1 MPRWTATALAAAL
14 ALAANAALAVPAE
27 EEIAR
32 LGGPELT
39 PVGAERAGNAEDT
52 IPEWTGGVTEPPP
65 GWTPGMKRPDLFG
78 DDQILFR
85 IDASNVDRYADK
97 LTPGQVA
104 LVKSY
109 DGYVMNVYPTR
120 RSCAFPEADY
130 ENAKRNAREAAVDDQ
145 CFITA
150 GRWSPLFPLPENGC
164 QVLQNGRLSILNGLI
179 GSDRIEA
186 TLIPTKSGSF
196 VPTIRRQ
203 VLYNRTHDPKFETIE
218 DLGGIWARSLSHNMA
233 PPKQAGEITLVYSLT
248 DGHLKAW
255 TYNPGQRR
263 VRRNPNFEYDNP
275 IPGFQ
280 GLMTID
286 QTNGFIGAADRYNW
300 KLLGKKEIYIPY
312 NSERFFDTDLKYEDI
327 IQPRYP
333 RRDLIRYELH
343 RVWVV
348 EGTVRPDKRHTIAR
362 RVFYID
368 EDHWNIAVVDGY
380 DTRENL
386 WRVSEHLPQLLFEVP
401 SCIANG
407 SLLYDLV
414 AGRYVITP
422 AINEEREPIYEHLG
436 MPAEERTLA
445 DDAGLFAPDDLRRMG
460 KR

>member
-1 MPRWTATALAAAL
+1 MTKWAVTALGAAL
-14 ALAANAALAVPAE
+14 ALAATAVFAVPTE

-32 LGGPELT
+32 LGGPEFT
-39 PVGAERAGNAEDT
+39 PIGAERAGNAEGT
-52 IPEWTGGVTEPPP
+52 IPEWTGGVTEPPS
-65 GWTPGMKRPDLFG
+65 GWEPGMKRPDIFG
-78 DDQILFR
+78 DDEILFT
-85 IDASNVDRYADK
+85 IDAGNVDQHADK
-97 LTPGQVA
+97 LTPGQIA

-109 DGYVMNVYPTR
+109 EGYRMDVYPTR
-120 RSCAFPEADY
+120 RSCAYPEADY
-130 ENAKRNAREAAVDDQ
+130 ENMKRNAGTASVDDQ
-145 CFITA
+145 CFLT
-150 GRWSPLFPLPENGC
+150 GGTWTVLFPFPENGC
-164 QVLQNGRLSILNGLI
+164 QAIQNGRVSAFGGLT
-179 GSDRIEA
+179 GYDRREA

-196 VPTIRRQ
+196 VPVRRRQ
-203 VLYNRTHDPKFETIE
+203 VLYFRTHDPKFETFE
-218 DLGGIWARSLSHNMA
+218 DLEGVWTKSLSHTVA
-233 PPKQAGEITLVYSLT
+233 PPKQAGEITLVHSLN

-286 QTNGFIGAADRYNW
+286 QTNGYVGAADRYNW
-300 KLLGKKEIYIPY
+300 KLLGKKEIYVPY
-312 NSERFFDTDLKYEDI
+312 NNMKFFDSDLEYKDLIES
-327 IQPRYP
+327 RYP

-343 RVWVV
+343 RVWVT

-368 EDHWNIAVVDGY
+368 EDHWFVAVVDGY

-386 WRVSEHLPQLLFEVP
+386 WRVSEHLPQVLFEVP

-407 SLLYDLV
+407 SVFYDLV

-422 AINEEREPIYEHLG
+422 AFNEEKEPLYEHLG
-436 MPAEERTLA
+436 TEARTVV
-445 DDAGLFAPDDLRRMG
+445 DDKGLFKPDDLRRMG

>member
-1 MPRWTATALAAAL
+1 MEKWAVTALGAALAAT
-14 ALAANAALAVPAE
+14 AAFAVPSE

-39 PVGAERAGNAEDT
+39 PIGAERAGNAEGT

-65 GWTPGMKRPDLFG
+65 GWEPGMKRIDPFG
-78 DDQILFR
+78 DDEILFT
-85 IDASNVDRYADK
+85 IDASNVDQHADR

-104 LVKSY
+104 LIKSY
-109 DGYVMNVYPTR
+109 DGYYMNVYPTH
-120 RSCAFPEADY
+120 RSCTYPEADY
-130 ENAKRNAREAAVDDQ
+130 ENMKRNARTASVDDQ
-145 CFITA
+145 CFLT
-150 GRWSPLFPLPENGC
+150 GGTWTVLFPLPENGC
-164 QVLQNGRLSILNGLI
+164 QAIQNGRVSAFGGLT
-179 GSDRIEA
+179 GYDRREA

-196 VPTIRRQ
+196 VPVRRRQ
-203 VLYNRTHDPKFETIE
+203 VLYFRTHDPKFETFE
-218 DLGGIWARSLSHNMA
+218 DLEGVWTKSLSHTVA
-233 PPKQAGEITLVYSLT
+233 PPKQAGEITLVHSLN

-286 QTNGFIGAADRYNW
+286 QTNGYVGAADRYNW
-300 KLLGKKEIYIPY
+300 KLLGKRELYVPY
-312 NSERFFDTDLKYEDI
+312 NNMKFFDSDLKYKEMV
-327 IQPRYP
+327 QPRYP

-348 EGTVRPDKRHTIAR
+348 EATVRPDKRHTIAR
-362 RVFYID
+362 RVFYLD
-368 EDHWNIAVVDGY
+368 EDSWLFVAADGY
-380 DTRENL
+380 DTRGDL
-386 WRVSEHLPQLLFEVP
+386 WRVSEHLPQLLYEFP
-401 SCIANG
+401 SCVNNG
-407 SLLYDLV
+407 SVFYDLV

-422 AINEEREPIYEHLG
+422 VFNEEKEAVYEHLG
-436 MPAEERTLA
+436 TEIRTIA
-445 DDAGLFAPDDLRRMG
+445 DDKGLFKPDDLRRMG